1 MSNSDP
7 VEDFF
12 SSEIMGVRPLNQD
25 KVFLKPTAGVPLTEA
40 QKAAREAA
48 LRVNRADENYLTEEY
63 VEMLNPHDI
72 LSFQRP
78 GIQDGVFRKLR
89 MGQYTLDATIDLHRM
104 TMREARS
111 EVFKFLKEAGRL
123 ELRTVMILHGK
134 GERGNPP
141 ALLKSYVARWL
152 TQVPEVMAFHSAA
165 KQHGGAGA
173 VYVLLRKGE
182 RRKQENRERHLNR
195 RG

>member
-25 KVFLKPTAGVPLTEA
+25 KVFLKPTAGGPLTEA

-104 TMREARS
+104 TMREARN
-111 EVFKFLKEAGRL
+111 EVFQFLKEAGRL

-141 ALLKSYVARWL
+141 AVSGR
-152 TQVPEVMAFHSAA
+152 PCP
-165 KQHGGAGA
+165 G
-173 VYVLLRKGE
+173 
-182 RRKQENRERHLNR
+182 
-195 RG
+195 